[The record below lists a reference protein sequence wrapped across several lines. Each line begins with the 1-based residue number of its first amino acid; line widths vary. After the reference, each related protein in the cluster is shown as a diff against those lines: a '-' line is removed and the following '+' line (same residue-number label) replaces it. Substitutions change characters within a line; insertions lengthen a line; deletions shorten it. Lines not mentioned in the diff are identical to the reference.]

1 MRKLAREPKAPKKK
15 DTLQKLF
22 LYQVGTTLVFEENWD
37 TLFEDHTVSFHF
49 RVCYVR
55 QLVGDYLYFIMGK
68 IVIICCAEIK
78 C

>member
-22 LYQVGTTLVFEENWD
+22 LYNDIPFSSLLYASIGQ
-37 TLFEDHTVSFHF
+37 
-49 RVCYVR
+49 RI
-55 QLVGDYLYFIMGK
+55 GDYLYFIMGK